1 MGLKC
6 IGICGL
12 GFSDA
17 ADRPKSPT
25 RYSNTGFALARV
37 GNVRLVL
44 ELW

>member
-12 GFSDA
+12 AISDTS
-17 ADRPKSPT
+17 DHQKLPR

-37 GNVRLVL
+37 GNARLVL